1 MEVEGVGAG
10 EGCREFFAARAEG
23 AEEDDDDD
31 AEEDE
36 EDETAGEGEALSAA
50 ACVLLALP
58 RHFLSQL
65 WRRCAFVVGSL
76 SSSSPSPL
84 PPPPPMLLHC
94 TSPAIRQKYERPH
107 VLIYAKAVRVGMTF
121 TTMLSA
127 GM

>member
-31 AEEDE
+31 AEEEE

-58 RHFLSQL
+58 RHF
-65 WRRCAFVVGSL
+65 
-76 SSSSPSPL
+76 
-84 PPPPPMLLHC
+84 
-94 TSPAIRQKYERPH
+94 
-107 VLIYAKAVRVGMTF
+107 
-121 TTMLSA
+121 
-127 GM
+127 